1 MQKRLLSYICLI
13 LFLVMFLNFSAVA
26 ANDNDSKEVKATAN
40 YSYETFIF
48 TSGVTIGVDNYS
60 CLINY
65 ETLEILP
72 MVLTKEGNS
81 LVYHDGNTLASG
93 DRVTINPNNWAHV
106 DGRGYYYYVEC
117 GVLSGYVY
125 EKYIALGHITVTCDA
140 NGGTISG
147 SEDDTSYSFNV
158 AVGDYYKTLPVAY
171 REDYIFGGWYTSR
184 TGGELITEDTLV
196 SGESH
201 TLYARWLNKT
211 CTVNFDLNGMPGATP
226 AQVKVQYG
234 ECISLPQPDKVSGYT
249 FLGWYFDDV
258 KWENTMPVTNSIILL
273 AKWEKS
279 DAQPEQPPEEN
290 PNPGHGSDTKFDPF
304 CFINFNTYF
313 NAADYSVTGRYLQ
326 ALKDTIS
333 AADWV
338 DVQNL
343 MSRSWS
349 GACYGMSAVFILNYA
364 GDLDPAY
371 FQSGADRLYDLSYP
385 KNSSTVKNLV
395 HYYHL
400 QQKTDYGSN
409 SFYKYK
415 VNNHY
420 YNEELVHIMESGD
433 YPVMISFFVGSSGHA
448 VVGLDGTRNS
458 DGSYSVTIY
467 DPNQW
472 ETDTL
477 TVSADYSKIS
487 FASGKYSGSRGIFNN
502 KAFSTRG
509 STFDHANIQDYLT
522 GGLAAVSDSSYRLST
537 SLTSFTVTDSSG
549 KSAVIQ
555 NGDLSGNLDIQLSLD
570 YESGE
575 ISYILPPSSSY
586 TVTPE
591 GSGYISLTI
600 GEYNAQLNSSDI
612 SSLTLTNDGKVT
624 TAAPKAVAQTITLT
638 SDRIGSVW
646 NSVAVSGTDT
656 GFKLSASDGTA
667 DVSSVNNVPVSITSS
682 NIYSGQIGVSES
694 IKASQDGTRVNINV
708 AYGSDSVSANSI
720 KIAASGKGEVL
731 LSTSQ
736 AYLGEIVSIMA
747 IPAAGYTIG
756 SVTVTGPDGKV
767 AVTKLDVLT
776 YSFVMPD
783 GDVTISVSFVLRSL
797 PFLDVSTGAWYYDAV
812 AYVYD
817 KGLMTGV
824 TDSAFGPETTMTRA
838 MFWTVLAR
846 MDGRVVDGG
855 TPWYAKAQAWAL
867 DSGVSDGTDP
877 NGTITRE
884 QFVTMLW
891 RYAGTPSVPG
901 SLAGYPDAASVSS
914 WAADAMRWAVS
925 RGIVEG
931 GDGGMLS
938 PASPITRAQA
948 ATILMRY
955 VEG

>member
-1 MQKRLLSYICLI
+1 
-13 LFLVMFLNFSAVA
+13 
-26 ANDNDSKEVKATAN
+26 
-40 YSYETFIF
+40 
-48 TSGVTIGVDNYS
+48 
-60 CLINY
+60 
-65 ETLEILP
+65 
-72 MVLTKEGNS
+72 
-81 LVYHDGNTLASG
+81 
-93 DRVTINPNNWAHV
+93 
-106 DGRGYYYYVEC
+106 
-117 GVLSGYVY
+117 
-125 EKYIALGHITVTCDA
+125 
-140 NGGTISG
+140 
-147 SEDDTSYSFNV
+147 
-158 AVGDYYKTLPVAY
+158 
-171 REDYIFGGWYTSR
+171 
-184 TGGELITEDTLV
+184 
-196 SGESH
+196 
-201 TLYARWLNKT
+201 
-211 CTVNFDLNGMPGATP
+211 
-226 AQVKVQYG
+226 
-234 ECISLPQPDKVSGYT
+234 
-249 FLGWYFDDV
+249 
-258 KWENTMPVTNSIILL
+258 MPVTNSIILL

>member
-1 MQKRLLSYICLI
+1 MRKRVRSYVCLV
-13 LFLVMFLNFSAVA
+13 LFLVMCLNFSAMA
-26 ANDNDSKEVKATAN
+26 INDNDSKEVKATAN
-40 YSYETFIF
+40 YSYETYIY

-60 CLINY
+60 CLISY

-81 LVYHDGNTLASG
+81 LVYHDGNTLKSG
-93 DRVTINPNNWAHV
+93 DSVTINPNNWAHV
-106 DGRGYYYYVEC
+106 ADRGYYYYVEC
-117 GVLSGYVY
+117 GALSGYVY
-125 EKYIALGHITVTCDA
+125 EKYIVLGHITVTCDA

-147 SEDDTSYSFNV
+147 SEDDTTYSFNV
-158 AVGDYYKTLPVAY
+158 AVGDTYKTLPVAY
-171 REDYIFGGWYTSR
+171 RENYIFGGWYTSR
-184 TGGELITEDTLV
+184 TGGELVTEDTLV
-196 SGESH
+196 SGDSH
-201 TLYARWLNKT
+201 TLYAHWHNKT
-211 CTVNFDLNGMPGATP
+211 CTVNFDLNGMTGTTP
-226 AQVKVQYG
+226 AQITVQYG
-234 ECISLPQPDKVSGYT
+234 ECISLPQPDSVSGYT

-258 KWENTMPVTNSIILL
+258 KWESTTPVTNNIILL

-279 DAQPEQPPEEN
+279 DTQPEQPPEED
-290 PNPGHGSDTKFDPF
+290 PNPGHGSDTELDPF
-304 CFINFNTYF
+304 NFINDNTYF

-371 FQSGADRLYDLSYP
+371 FQSGADRLYDLNYP
-385 KNSSTVKNLV
+385 KDSTTVKNLI
-395 HYYHL
+395 HYYYL

-409 SFYKYK
+409 SFYEYK
-415 VNNHY
+415 VTNHY

-448 VVGLDGTRNS
+448 VVGLDGARNS

-502 KAFSTRG
+502 KAFSTR
-509 STFDHANIQDYLT
+509 SATFDHANIQDYLT

-591 GSGYISLTI
+591 GSGYISLTV
-600 GEYNAQLNSSDI
+600 GEYNAQLNSGGV

-624 TAAPKAVAQTITLT
+624 TAATKAVAQTITLT
-638 SDRIGSVW
+638 SDRVGSVW
-646 NSVAVSGTDT
+646 NSVAVSGTDA
-656 GFKLSASDGTA
+656 GFELSASDGTA
-667 DVSSVNNVPVSITSS
+667 DVSSVNNVPVSVTGS
-682 NIYSGQIGVSES
+682 NIYSGQIGASEN
-694 IKASQDGTRVNINV
+694 IEASQDGTHVNINV
-708 AYGSDSVSANSI
+708 ANNGGTDSSNSI
-720 KIAASGKGEVL
+720 KATFVGNGEVF
-731 LSTSQ
+731 LSTTE
-736 AYLGEIVSIMA
+736 ANPGETVSIMVM
-747 IPAAGYTIG
+747 PGAGYNVG
-756 SVTVTGPDGKV
+756 SVIVTGPNGKVTVTNLGN
-767 AVTKLDVLT
+767 LT
-776 YSFVMPD
+776 YSFVMPN

-797 PFLDVSTGAWYYDAV
+797 PFTDVSAGAWYYDEV
-812 AYVYD
+812 SYVYTN
-817 KGLMTGV
+817 GLMEGMSDTLFDPNG
-824 TDSAFGPETTMTRA
+824 GMTRA
-838 MFWTVLAR
+838 MVWAILAR
-846 MDGRVVDGG
+846 IDGVTVTGDNWAETAR
-855 TPWYAKAQAWAL
+855 AWAMAE
-867 DSGVSDGTDP
+867 GVSDGENASAP
-877 NGTITRE
+877 VTRE
-884 QFVTMLW
+884 QLVTMLW
-891 RYAGTPSVPG
+891 RYAGEPEAA
-901 SLAGYPDAASVSS
+901 AGLTGWADAASVSD
-914 WAADAMRWAVS
+914 WAETAMAWSVGKGVIEGDELS
-925 RGIVEG
+925 R
-931 GDGGMLS
+931 LT
-938 PASPITRAQA
+938 PAAGATRAQCA
-948 ATILMRY
+948 AILMRY
-955 VEG
+955 VELG